1 MWPPHVA
8 WGSFQDVGAPGSSP
22 SQGPSWPGINCNMHK
37 WTSLHMSAGP
47 DLWDLQP
54 KPQHHGAGTSLSPC
68 ALSGFRMHRN
78 CVRSQWLWL
87 WAAQVFVPQNIHLN
101 SKFHTEMY
109 FHCNVKMK
117 VWAFIMPGTVLCP
130 EGHPFQQPWDT
141 PVYFVTSEL
150 AQKWCL
156 YWWSVRRLEGTSPE
170 RSSRNS
176 GKCPGIF
183 HHIPWPKFVQGW
195 FKNTT

>member
-1 MWPPHVA
+1 MWPLHVA
-8 WGSFQDVGAPGSSP
+8 WGSFQDVGAPDSSP
-22 SQGPSWPGINCNMHK
+22 SQGPSGPAINCDMHN
-37 WTSLHMSAGP
+37 WTSLHMSPGP

-68 ALSGFRMHRN
+68 ARSGFRMHRN
-78 CVRSQWLWL
+78 RVRSQWLRL
-87 WAAQVFVPQNIHLN
+87 WAAQVSMPQNIHLN

-109 FHCNVKMK
+109 FHYYVKMK
-117 VWAFIMPGTVLCP
+117 VWVFIMPGTVLCP
-130 EGHPFQQPWDT
+130 EGHPFQQRWDT
-141 PVYFVTSEL
+141 SLFCHLWIGTKVVLILMICRE
-150 AQKWCL
+150 A
-156 YWWSVRRLEGTSPE
+156 GGDTSPE
-170 RSSRNS
+170 RSARNS